1 MDSDGLAK
9 EKIVLEKKIKTL
21 RQQKEKLSGS
31 KNKRERAKV
40 NKQISQTQRKLDA
53 IVKEQDRKLILEA
66 NKEVEEKKKL
76 EKKRKAEK
84 QKRDDKDYVAECE
97 KKHQL
102 KDATL
107 AQIKE
112 RIEARKSS
120 FQEFHQAEFWD
131 LLIDKQETAAKEEQA
146 KQAKFLKTHN
156 LTQADMDETIE
167 RIKEKRAKEAEE
179 KAKAGAESET
189 KEADNTAEADEPPPA
204 EQTEEIVFLDE
215 TAEDIPKP
223 FPGYKANENS
233 DSDGPEKAGPSEGPE
248 ETGSEK
254 PLEPIMKS
262 EQPPEVEAEAEEEE
276 VEGVEETKVDPKK
289 NYGSSQY
296 WDERYE
302 KYADKTEEWYE
313 GWKTLKP
320 IISPFISKDMM
331 LLDFGCG
338 DSFMQDE
345 LQKDGF
351 TVLGTD
357 ISDVVLQRLS
367 EKPEREMFTADGFAM
382 PMRTNS
388 YDAIIDK
395 GTLDAIACD
404 MERDLSPLFE
414 EIYRVLAPGGRYLCI
429 TPWHADKRIPQLSV
443 VPWTISHEVM
453 PMSHHTLSKQR
464 FNQLKDHP
472 RLGKDRK
479 LLAKM
484 SARQA
489 QAELDALNIEEAKNL
504 PPERSC
510 VIHCYVCQKTSS

>member
-1 MDSDGLAK
+1 MDLESFKK
-9 EKIVLEKKIKTL
+9 EKIGLEKKIKTL

-53 IVKEQDRKLILEA
+53 LTKERDRSIILEA
-66 NKEVEEKKKL
+66 DKEVEEKKKL
-76 EKKRKAEK
+76 EKERKAEK

-107 AQIKE
+107 EQIRE

-120 FQEFHQAEFWD
+120 FHEFHQAEFWD
-131 LLIDKQETAAKEEQA
+131 LLIEQKKTAAKEEQA

-156 LTQADMDETIE
+156 LTQAQMDETIE
-167 RIKEKRAKEAEE
+167 RVKERRKKEAEE
-179 KAKAGAESET
+179 KAKAESET
-189 KEADNTAEADEPPPA
+189 KEEAEKNTAEAEESAPT
-204 EQTEEIVFLDE
+204 EQTEEVVFLDE

-248 ETGSEK
+248 EASSEK
-254 PLEPIMKS
+254 PLEPIMES
-262 EQPPEVEAEAEEEE
+262 EQPPEVEAKEEE
-276 VEGVEETKVDPKK
+276 VEAKEKPKVDPKK

-302 KYADKTEEWYE
+302 KYANKSEEWYE

-331 LLDFGCG
+331 ILDFGCG

-351 TVLGTD
+351 EVSGTD
-357 ISDVVLQRLS
+357 ISDVVLKRLS
-367 EKPEREMFTADGFAM
+367 EKPEHEMFTADGFAM
-382 PMRTNS
+382 PLRANS

-404 MERDLSPLFE
+404 MERDLTPLFE

-429 TPWHADKRIPQLSV
+429 TPWQADKRIPQLNA
-443 VPWTISHEVM
+443 VPWTITHEVM
-453 PMSHHTLSKQR
+453 PMSHHTLSQQR

-472 RLGKDRK
+472 KLGKDRK
-479 LLAKM
+479 LLATM

-510 VIHCYVCQKTSS
+510 VIHCYVCQKTSA